1 MVELQL
7 PKLAAWVRFP
17 SPAPYF
23 KNKATKGKT
32 KSLLLFPLLVIAE
45 GLSKEWKRDIIKSFK
60 KGGMKDVQKSTYSNC
75 E

>member
-1 MVELQL
+1 
-7 PKLAAWVRFP
+7 
-17 SPAPYF
+17 
-23 KNKATKGKT
+23 
-32 KSLLLFPLLVIAE
+32 LLLFPLLVITE